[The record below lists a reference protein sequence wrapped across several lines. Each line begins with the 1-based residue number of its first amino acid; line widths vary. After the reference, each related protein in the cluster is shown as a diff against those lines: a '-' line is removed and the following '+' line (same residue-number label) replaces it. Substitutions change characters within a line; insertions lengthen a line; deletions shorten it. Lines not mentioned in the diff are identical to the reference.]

1 VSNKAIKTEY
11 LHRIDENNDQESI
24 EHDQESSFL
33 EKSDGCNEIDILT
46 DQTASIGVRI
56 SHLFLRKYIET
67 SFAVVT
73 WIYF

>member
-1 VSNKAIKTEY
+1 MSNKAIKIEY
-11 LHRIDENNDQESI
+11 LHRIDENNDPESI
-24 EHDQESSFL
+24 EYGQESSFP
-33 EKSDGCNEIDILT
+33 EKSDGCNEINILT

-67 SFAVVT
+67 SFVVVT